1 MKRQIVTHTANET
14 LALGKDFAATLRRS
28 DVVALYGELGSG
40 KTQFAKGVCLGLGI
54 HGHVTSP
61 SFTIVNE
68 YVDGKFPVYH
78 FDFYRIRSLGELN
91 EIGFDEYLFGNGV
104 CLLEWAD
111 VVEEKLPPV
120 RYDIT
125 LALGDDQNQRIIQI
139 ERTDTA

>member
-1 MKRQIVTHTANET
+1 MKKQIVTHTANET

-54 HGHVTSP
+54 HSHVTSP

-78 FDFYRIRSLGELN
+78 FDFYRIRSIGELN
-91 EIGFDEYLFGNGV
+91 EIGFDEYLFGSGV

-111 VVEEKLPPV
+111 VVEEKLPPI

>member
-1 MKRQIVTHTANET
+1 MKKQIVTHTANET

-54 HGHVTSP
+54 QSHVTSP

-68 YVDGKFPVYH
+68 YFDGKFPVYH

-91 EIGFDEYLFGNGV
+91 EIGFDEYLFGSGV

-111 VVEEKLPPV
+111 VVEEKLPPI

-125 LALGDDQNQRIIQI
+125 LALGDDQNQRIIHI
-139 ERTDTA
+139 ERTSTA

>member
-54 HGHVTSP
+54 HSHVTSP

-111 VVEEKLPPV
+111 VVEEKLPPI

-125 LALGDDQNQRIIQI
+125 LALGDDQNQRIIHI
-139 ERTDTA
+139 ERMDTA